1 MTTIIPD
8 SSALPVAWW
17 KASASHAQTDCVEC
31 GIVGAD
37 AVAVRD
43 SKVAHGPAIL
53 FSRDALA
60 AMVGAV
66 AAGTL

>member
-1 MTTIIPD
+1 MIVRDASTLPLAWQK
-8 SSALPVAWW
+8 SSY
-17 KASASHAQTDCVEC
+17 SDTGAQCVEY
-31 GIVGAD
+31 GIVDAD

-43 SKVAHGPAIL
+43 SKDAHGPAVV
-53 FSRDALA
+53 FSRGALS